1 MDSAR
6 FVGSVGTRL
15 ATIAFVLVCVGG
27 VVQYGRAPSPLILT
41 LTIGAGFPAFLGMIH
56 CFDALYSRWMRFAEL
71 LHKVALTVLF
81 GACYLFVVPFFY
93 LFVRVLDPLKLRSRG
108 QPGTFWIRRRN
119 PGVDP
124 STLQRMG

>member
-6 FVGSVGTRL
+6 FVGSVSTRL
-15 ATIAFVLVCVGG
+15 ATIAFALVCLGG
-27 VVQYGRAPSPLILT
+27 VVQYGRAPSSIILT
-41 LTIGAGFPAFLGMIH
+41 VTVGSGFLAFIGLIH
-56 CFDALYSRWMRFAEL
+56 CFRTLYSRWMRFAGL
-71 LHKVALTVLF
+71 LHTVALTVLF
-81 GACYLFVVPFFY
+81 GACYLFVVPLFY

-108 QPGTFWIRRRN
+108 QSGTFWIRRRN